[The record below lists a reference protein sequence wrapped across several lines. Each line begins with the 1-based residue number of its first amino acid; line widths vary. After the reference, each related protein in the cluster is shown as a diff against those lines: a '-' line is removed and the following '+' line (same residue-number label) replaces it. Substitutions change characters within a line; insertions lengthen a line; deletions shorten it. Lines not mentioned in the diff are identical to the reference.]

1 MCVSLTAKDWHKWR
15 ETYYAKKPVTQL
27 LGKTFIL
34 EHGKDSTKHAALL
47 EASDRVAEQYIEERF
62 VQF

>member
-15 ETYYAKKPVTQL
+15 ELYYAKKPTAPL
-27 LGKTFIL
+27 LGKTFIQ
-34 EHGKDSTKHAALL
+34 EYAKDPTRHATLL